1 MRRTL
6 CKTGLI
12 AIAFLIALAS
22 DQSFA
27 QTTPANSVVGF
38 PGAGAL
44 TAGDLWESLLPEA
57 FGPFYGEAGDAPTRG
72 NRQFIRFGNFD
83 RNWTTPN
90 GHWPGAFPW
99 TMFWAHYMFVM
110 EFNPD
115 TTWNRSQI

>member
-27 QTTPANSVVGF
+27 QTAPANSVVGF

-44 TAGDLWESLLPEA
+44 TA
-57 FGPFYGEAGDAPTRG
+57 
-72 NRQFIRFGNFD
+72 
-83 RNWTTPN
+83 
-90 GHWPGAFPW
+90 
-99 TMFWAHYMFVM
+99 
-110 EFNPD
+110 
-115 TTWNRSQI
+115 